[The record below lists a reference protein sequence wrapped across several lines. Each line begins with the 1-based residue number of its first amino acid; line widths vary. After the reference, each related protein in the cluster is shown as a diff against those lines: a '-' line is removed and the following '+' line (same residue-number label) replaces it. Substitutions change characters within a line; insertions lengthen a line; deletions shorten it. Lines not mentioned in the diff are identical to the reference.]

1 MSKPAVSPVAPP
13 PTSCFPLLF
22 TATSIRRARQRIRAR
37 TINTLHAYKKE
48 LDGSLETTS
57 TTCAATTTTTVGTII
72 EGSSTA
78 TCAATNQ
85 VAASQ
90 ESTSCR
96 RLDVEFLSQ
105 TSATIAIA
113 PSSPSTVAP
122 PHDQSVGTTAAN
134 PAISSPGKRG
144 TDTSLGL
151 IPSESSEDPFSH
163 AQASKQETQET
174 EKPASLVVAPRSATG
189 THAPTLGAGLDLPN
203 TAAAAPDPL
212 PTATPPSSRA
222 PLRSL
227 SMGGKP
233 RAPNSASRPP
243 SRPPSMPLAGND
255 RFYHPAL
262 RRSGS
267 RSLTAIPSLGLSGSR
282 GGRGLE
288 SGGLDA
294 SLSSSSTPQHVPTL
308 GALKAHFTS
317 STSSFSASF
326 SGRRR
331 ASFTAGTMGGRHNP
345 PPLTRRLSLQELLQ
359 PREDYSY
366 RADPS
371 APTLPPRLLP
381 MISNGM
387 ARLVVN
393 MKEAYMT
400 PATWKLCYSLF
411 RAEDAA
417 KIQRFRFEKDRRL
430 SLGSQL
436 LQRAVIAWTFGV
448 SYPEIVISR
457 TEKGKPFFKY
467 TPTHPGEVPGEEETA
482 QVPFPNWNYN
492 VSHHGDFVGIASE
505 PVCLVGLDIMNAKE
519 KPRGGG
525 RERGA
530 HDFFKS
536 FHRQLSATEWGSIYE
551 APSEETKLE
560 RFYRQWAL
568 KVGQRGEESGSGRAW
583 VVLVLIRGPK
593 DSSPPIPCSILP
605 RGAAQEAYIKAIG
618 SGLSFSPRRIEI
630 TGLDHEQRPYTEE
643 AYDPSMLRI
652 DGAERPDWKFK
663 FSALD
668 YGHVACVSRGPPSD
682 AIEDYRKNLLEPWL
696 PNSPLQYG
704 LESVQPEFEV
714 LSLRELIP
722 VHRLEEFDRSVAV
735 GNGEG
740 IEEGLVLGLSER
752 CASQP

>member
-37 TINTLHAYKKE
+37 TINTLYAYKKE
-48 LDGSLETTS
+48 LDGSLEATS
-57 TTCAATTTTTVGTII
+57 TTCTATTTTTVGTII

-96 RLDVEFLSQ
+96 RLDVEFLPQ
-105 TSATIAIA
+105 TSATIAIP
-113 PSSPSTVAP
+113 PSSPSTVAL
-122 PHDQSVGTTAAN
+122 PHDQSVGTTAAP

-144 TDTSLGL
+144 ADTSLGL
-151 IPSESSEDPFSH
+151 IPSESSEDPPSH

-189 THAPTLGAGLDLPN
+189 THAPTLGAGLDPPN
-203 TAAAAPDPL
+203 TAAAAPEPL
-212 PTATPPSSRA
+212 PTAAPPSSRA

-233 RAPNSASRPP
+233 RAPNSASCPP
-243 SRPPSMPLAGND
+243 SRPPYMPLTGND

-282 GGRGLE
+282 CGRGLE
-288 SGGLDA
+288 SGGLDS

-308 GALKAHFTS
+308 GALKAHFAS
-317 STSSFSASF
+317 STTSFSASF

-331 ASFTAGTMGGRHNP
+331 TSFTAGTMGGRHNP

-359 PREDYSY
+359 AREDYSY

-387 ARLVVN
+387 ARLVIN

-448 SYPEIVISR
+448 SYSEIVISR

-467 TPTHPGEVPGEEETA
+467 TPTHPGELPGEGEAA

-568 KVGQRGEESGSGRAW
+568 KVGRRG
-583 VVLVLIRGPK
+583 V
-593 DSSPPIPCSILP
+593 
-605 RGAAQEAYIKAIG
+605 
-618 SGLSFSPRRIEI
+618 
-630 TGLDHEQRPYTEE
+630 
-643 AYDPSMLRI
+643 
-652 DGAERPDWKFK
+652 
-663 FSALD
+663 
-668 YGHVACVSRGPPSD
+668 
-682 AIEDYRKNLLEPWL
+682 
-696 PNSPLQYG
+696 
-704 LESVQPEFEV
+704 
-714 LSLRELIP
+714 
-722 VHRLEEFDRSVAV
+722 
-735 GNGEG
+735 
-740 IEEGLVLGLSER
+740 
-752 CASQP
+752 